1 MLDRDN
7 TVKNNAKKTHN
18 NNDNIM
24 KKIIKTLQLFTG
36 AIFVFLLLFSTGS
49 ANTYVYHQ
57 QDGSTLLT
65 DRKVNKKGY
74 ILKKVYQSEHRPRKP
89 QARKQRLKSSKKK
102 SRPVR
107 IGCKSLSASSIQQRT
122 RPYLAQIKKYAQH
135 YHVEVPLVQA
145 IIRQESCFNVSAKS
159 PVGAMGLMQLMPN
172 TAKELG
178 VHNAWNPE
186 QNIAGGVKYISQ
198 QLKRF
203 KGNTKLAL
211 AAYNAGPGAV
221 LKYKGIP
228 PYKETQ
234 NYVVSI
240 MQEYQRLKKHRYPK
254 KFASSSKRAKLSS
267 DFSVFW
273 GRN

>member
-1 MLDRDN
+1 M
-7 TVKNNAKKTHN
+7 
-18 NNDNIM
+18 I
-24 KKIIKTLQLFTG
+24 
-36 AIFVFLLLFSTGS
+36 AIFVFFFLFNQSL

-65 DRKVNKKGY
+65 DKKVNKKGY
-74 ILKKVYQSEHRPRKP
+74 ILKKVYQN
-89 QARKQRLKSSKKK
+89 KSKYAKYTPPKIKKK
-102 SRPVR
+102 SATLR
-107 IGCKSLSASSIQQRT
+107 IGCKSLSAHKIQQRT
-122 RPYLAQIKKYAQH
+122 RPYLSHIQKYAQH
-135 YHVEVPLVQA
+135 YQVDAHLIRA
-145 IIRQESCFNVSAKS
+145 IIRQESCFKIRAKS

-178 VHNAWNPE
+178 VKNAWNPE

-203 KGNTKLAL
+203 KGDKRLAL

-228 PYKETQ
+228 PYRETKH
-234 NYVVSI
+234 YVINI
-240 MQEYQRLKKHRYPK
+240 MAEYQRLKKYRYPK
-254 KFASSSKRAKLSS
+254 KLASSSQRTKLSS

-273 GRN
+273 GRK

>member
-1 MLDRDN
+1 MLDCDN
-7 TVKNNAKKTHN
+7 TVKNN
-18 NNDNIM
+18 NNDNRV
-24 KKIIKTLQLFTG
+24 KKIIKILPHFTG
-36 AIFVFLLLFSTGS
+36 ATFVFLVLINTGY

-57 QDGSTLLT
+57 RDGSTLLT
-65 DRKVNKKGY
+65 DKKVHKKGY
-74 ILKKVYQSEHRPRKP
+74 ILQKVYKSKQRPRN
-89 QARKQRLKSSKKK
+89 QRKLQSHPKTLKSTNKKL
-102 SRPVR
+102 RPVR
-107 IGCKSLSASSIQQRT
+107 IGCNNLSASTIQTRT
-122 RPYLAQIKKYAQH
+122 QPYLTHIKKYAQH
-135 YHVEVPLVQA
+135 YQVEEPLIKA
-145 IIRQESCFNVSAKS
+145 IIRQESCFRVKAKS

-178 VHNAWNPE
+178 VANAWNPAH
-186 QNIAGGVKYISQ
+186 NIAGGVKYISQ

-203 KGNTKLAL
+203 KGNKKLAL

-228 PYKETQ
+228 PYRETQ